1 MEEIIMTQTIIKDEE
16 KTVNTSKEVYF
27 SEILQEIQQIPREH
41 WSNLLQILRAFRE
54 VTNPSTEKPLNNVK
68 NDLLVV
74 DPSEQKKKNQAAL
87 ELLRRWEEDSDDE
100 QEQKEAW
107 EILSKAFDIN
117 D

>member
-1 MEEIIMTQTIIKDEE
+1 MTQTIIKEDE

-27 SEILQEIQQIPREH
+27 SEILQEIQGIPREY

-54 VTNPSTEKPLNNVK
+54 VTNPSTEISISNVK
-68 NDLLVV
+68 NELLEI
-74 DPSEQKKKNQAAL
+74 DPSEQMKKNQAAL